1 MVRMKFQSW
10 LLLAVLAVVVSFAAG
25 IRQGISVEKQNGIQ
39 QRAQEAKVQPTPT
52 PLPAAHFL
60 EVVDTQC
67 GVQYLLPD
75 SVASGSG
82 LVQINCKAQ
91 DSSIAAKL
99 QKQGYQSVPIASDSA
114 TVDIWVKA
122 PRELE
127 LLLQRT
133 MRSMEAGAE

>member
-1 MVRMKFQSW
+1 MKFQSW
-10 LLLAVLAVVVSFAAG
+10 LLLAVLAVIVSFAAG
-25 IRQGISVEKQNGIQ
+25 IRQGISVEKQNSIQ
-39 QRAQEAKVQPTPT
+39 QRAQGAKVQPISTSV
-52 PLPAAHFL
+52 PAADFL

-99 QKQGYQSVPIASDSA
+99 QKQGYQSVSIASDSA

-127 LLLQRT
+127 LLLRRT
-133 MRSMEAGAE
+133 MRSMADGVK